1 MAASWRWREDVSRV
15 RFFIASLVAPLPV
28 AGLMI
33 ALLSPFMAETMRKG
47 VFFVAVVV
55 WLFGTQVLSD
65 FVIGRFRA
73 KVSRAGCIM
82 IGALAGVTFSNAL
95 LTFGAILPDSIDMA
109 LGIPV
114 LDSFQSAVREYTD
127 PNELTP
133 NIAMLLFGMVSGWLA
148 WQIGARPSPE
158 PTMLRGQYER

>member
-1 MAASWRWREDVSRV
+1 MTAKWRWREDVGRV

-73 KVSRAGCIM
+73 KVSRAGCVI
-82 IGALAGVTFSNAL
+82 IGALAAATFSNAL
-95 LTFGAILPDSIDMA
+95 KTFGAMLPDSLDIA
-109 LGIPV
+109 LGIPA
-114 LDSFQSAVREYTD
+114 LESFQSAVREYTN
-127 PNELTP
+127 PNELTA
-133 NIAMLLFGMVSGWLA
+133 NIVMLLFGMVSGWLT
-148 WQIGARPSPE
+148 WQIGARPAPE
-158 PTMLRGQYER
+158 PTDLNAVFR